1 MTVIIGAKLL
11 GLHAGTIY
19 LECKGIACLQRGRGT
34 CMIACGDLNG
44 RYSKL
49 LVCDEVENLRLQMTP
64 ESDVFRT
71 RGSFRM
77 ALGGG
82 DSKVDLVMTWSDSG
96 SCGCYPEDPM

>member
-1 MTVIIGAKLL
+1 
-11 GLHAGTIY
+11 
-19 LECKGIACLQRGRGT
+19 
-34 CMIACGDLNG
+34 MIACGDLDD

-49 LVCDEVENLRLQMTP
+49 LVCDEVENLGLQMTP

-71 RGSFRM
+71 RGSFSM

-82 DSKVDLVMTWSDSG
+82 DSKVDLVMTWSDSK

>member
-1 MTVIIGAKLL
+1 
-11 GLHAGTIY
+11 
-19 LECKGIACLQRGRGT
+19 
-34 CMIACGDLNG
+34 MIACGDLNG

-77 ALGGG
+77 ALGDG
-82 DSKVDLVMTWSDSG
+82 DSKVDLVMTG
-96 SCGCYPEDPM
+96 VIPEAVDVIQRIRCDRCC